1 MISFSIHVLSGPNL
15 DWKGKWNAA
24 LIFMN
29 TQRFLWLFLSSFTST
44 YILPLRVSHL
54 QPATLQY
61 LALLVDTWCYSATY
75 WVELGQTLSCFA
87 VVLDEET
94 HCWRTSAIKCTLSVQ
109 RPFNMGH
116 HTADLDIKFSY
127 YLIIRRT
134 VLVFTSG
141 RSIKSFTLW
150 ATVLQSH
157 IEHYL

>member
-1 MISFSIHVLSGPNL
+1 M
-15 DWKGKWNAA
+15 
-24 LIFMN
+24 
-29 TQRFLWLFLSSFTST
+29 LWLAFLSTSSVVPIWT
-44 YILPLRVSHL
+44 ERESEMLHWSSWIPRGFCDFFVVFYKHIHIAIACFSSAACHITVSCLTGGHLVLQCYIL
-54 QPATLQY
+54 
-61 LALLVDTWCYSATY
+61 
-75 WVELGQTLSCFA
+75 QTLSCFA